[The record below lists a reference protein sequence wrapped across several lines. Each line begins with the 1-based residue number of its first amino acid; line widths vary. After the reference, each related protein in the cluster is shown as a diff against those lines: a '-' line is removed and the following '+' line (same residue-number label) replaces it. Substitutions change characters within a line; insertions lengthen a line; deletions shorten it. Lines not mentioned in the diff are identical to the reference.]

1 MSDAIVQESQSG
13 GVLPEI
19 TDESTMEQG
28 NKAIFLLTRAVKAAT
43 FLLVAAFFVALGT
56 VGSTYLWYAKQLH
69 YSWQLELGEA
79 RAKGRITEEEYIARS
94 QERSYMKAL
103 MSPSKVWKTD

>member
-1 MSDAIVQESQSG
+1 MA
-13 GVLPEI
+13 
-19 TDESTMEQG
+19 QG
-28 NKAIFLLTRAVKAAT
+28 NKAISLLTRAVKAVA
-43 FLLVAAFFVALGT
+43 FFLVAAFFVALGA
-56 VGSTYLWYAKQLH
+56 VGSTYMYHAKLLH

-79 RAKGRITEEEYIARS
+79 RTKGRITEEEYIAQS